1 MVSYWLAVNTVWSL
15 RINLLASPEPVLMLA
30 QYVISIEAA
39 AEAMD
44 AMPAIMAIVA
54 AEGEVRLKKAIVL
67 KDLKYEAL

>member
-1 MVSYWLAVNTVWSL
+1 
-15 RINLLASPEPVLMLA
+15 MLA

-39 AEAMD
+39 AEAMDAMD